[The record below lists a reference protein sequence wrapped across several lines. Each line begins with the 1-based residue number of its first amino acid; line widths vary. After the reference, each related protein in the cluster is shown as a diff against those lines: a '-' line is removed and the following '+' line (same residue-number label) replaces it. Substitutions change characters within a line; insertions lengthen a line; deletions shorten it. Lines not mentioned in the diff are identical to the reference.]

1 MEKLLVSGCLL
12 GHPCRYDGKA
22 KRNEAVCALREK
34 WELIS
39 VCPETM
45 GGLKA
50 PREPAEQRMVDGCR
64 RVISRDGR
72 DLTAFFERA
81 RKGCWIWLWRR
92 AADLPF

>member
-72 DLTAFFERA
+72 DLTAFFEKGA
-81 RKGCWIWLWRR
+81 QKCAIKGHRKTR
-92 AADLPF
+92 

>member
-39 VCPETM
+39 VCPET
-45 GGLKA
+45 
-50 PREPAEQRMVDGCR
+50 
-64 RVISRDGR
+64 DGR
-72 DLTAFFERA
+72 V
-81 RKGCWIWLWRR
+81 KGSQGTGGTEDGRWLPEGYFQRWKGL
-92 AADLPF
+92 DGVF